1 LTPAEIFKSPA
12 LAEIQAFF
20 KKLPVIQRARWRWV
34 FPEPEDSLSYPRQR
48 ARREIEEGADWM
60 MAETLA
66 SESAP
71 LARHNKVA
79 PVFKVSPVA
88 SAAWASYALQSTNNV
103 FDMVPPIPRE
113 SGMFTSV
120 GVWIKMIDL
129 AHSEGLL
136 KPGAINVVR
145 KWAEA
150 STARQRDALSNIL
163 LLLSDHMVMARGG
176 QSETKIQYGPKAIQL
191 REAASCG
198 DSSLGRPSTAP
209 IVSAMQRKLEEKLK
223 KQDEASQRRAE
234 EMIAK
239 RRASQGMGMPREGDD
254 RFAGRFNPFATNIPM
269 KWPMKAALNE
279 TTSQAQQRCVNPSH
293 VANGRDPPSI
303 AGNPP
308 ASCLVRHIGGPTW
321 HGDSLYPQLYP
332 VAARSFPAVWNW
344 PDGQQAGSVPR
355 HGPLIK
361 RPLTAAIP
369 TV

>member
-1 LTPAEIFKSPA
+1 MR
-12 LAEIQAFF
+12 
-20 KKLPVIQRARWRWV
+20 KLP
-34 FPEPEDSLSYPRQR
+34 PTPPS
-48 ARREIEEGADWM
+48 
-60 MAETLA
+60 LA
-66 SESAP
+66 SS
-71 LARHNKVA
+71 L
-79 PVFKVSPVA
+79 
-88 SAAWASYALQSTNNV
+88 
-103 FDMVPPIPRE
+103 
-113 SGMFTSV
+113 
-120 GVWIKMIDL
+120 
-129 AHSEGLL
+129 
-136 KPGAINVVR
+136 PG
-145 KWAEA
+145 E
-150 STARQRDALSNIL
+150 
-163 LLLSDHMVMARGG
+163 M
-176 QSETKIQYGPKAIQL
+176 
-191 REAASCG
+191 
-198 DSSLGRPSTAP
+198 
-209 IVSAMQRKLEEKLK
+209 RKLPPTPPSL
-223 KQDEASQRRAE
+223 APSLRR
-234 EMIAK
+234 
-239 RRASQGMGMPREGDD
+239 